1 MKKFN
6 TISGEELLSKEIR
19 EIPFIVKDLIP
30 IGLTLLA
37 GSAKV
42 GKSWLA
48 LWLSIAVAKGEV
60 VWGYEST
67 RCTTLYLCYEDNEIR
82 IQNRLLEITDEAP
95 SNVHFCTEV
104 SKLGGELE
112 TRIRNFISE
121 HQDTKLIIIDTLQ
134 TIRSPNTEST
144 YSNDYSD
151 LTILKNLADDYKIAI
166 LLIHHF
172 RKQKDGD
179 VFNQI
184 TGSTG
189 LQGAV
194 DIAASCKGQT
204 AIIKAVER
212 KEKSEKAPAL
222 YDLTTLQRDA
232 NRLFGYTAQQTL
244 DYLQALY
251 EKKLCTYPRTD
262 ARFLTD
268 DMASVVPSLVAVAAA
283 VCGMDAPGHIS
294 AGQVCDSKKV
304 SDHHAIV
311 PTQIAGKADI
321 SVLPAGER
329 EIMGLIARQLMC
341 AVSDAHKY
349 AETVVTI
356 ECGGYSFTTKGK
368 TVLNPGWKAYVQAEQ
383 TDKALPDMSEGN
395 TMFTLSQSKRGEKT
409 ATLSCVGRDIESR
422 ELELE
427 RSEDNIWIKASD
439 SLSESNLK
447 DLSFIKAI
455 EIFMCDKDIY
465 IGNATELSTLLNQ
478 ISDDTFSNKSI
489 SKNIKRLSKSLEKL
503 GILGSARRSNGKR
516 IVELVK
522 AGDDSADQKRV
533 S

>member
-6 TISGEELLSKEIR
+6 TITGKELLSKEVR

-48 LWLSIAVAKGEV
+48 LWLSIAVAKGEDI
-60 VWGYEST
+60 WGYEST

-82 IQNRLLEITDEAP
+82 IQNRLLEITDDAP
-95 SNVHFCTEV
+95 NNVHFCTEV

-112 TRIRNFISE
+112 TRIRNFIAE

-194 DIAASCKGQT
+194 D
-204 AIIKAVER
+204 
-212 KEKSEKAPAL
+212 
-222 YDLTTLQRDA
+222 
-232 NRLFGYTAQQTL
+232 
-244 DYLQALY
+244 
-251 EKKLCTYPRTD
+251 
-262 ARFLTD
+262 
-268 DMASVVPSLVAVAAA
+268 
-283 VCGMDAPGHIS
+283 
-294 AGQVCDSKKV
+294 
-304 SDHHAIV
+304 
-311 PTQIAGKADI
+311 
-321 SVLPAGER
+321 
-329 EIMGLIARQLMC
+329 
-341 AVSDAHKY
+341 
-349 AETVVTI
+349 
-356 ECGGYSFTTKGK
+356 
-368 TVLNPGWKAYVQAEQ
+368 
-383 TDKALPDMSEGN
+383 

-409 ATLSCVGRDIESR
+409 ATLSCIGRDIESR

-427 RSEDNIWIKASD
+427 RSEDNIWVNLSD

-455 EIFMCDKDIY
+455 EKFMVDKDSY
-465 IGNATELSTLLNQ
+465 IGNATELSTLLSE
-478 ISDDTFSNKSI
+478 ISDDNFSNKSI
-489 SKNIKRLSKSLEKL
+489 SKNIKRLSRSLEKL

-516 IVELVK
+516 IIEIVRS
-522 AGDDSADQKRV
+522 GDDRADPKCV

>member
-6 TISGEELLSKEIR
+6 TITGEELLSKEVM

-48 LWLSIAVAKGEV
+48 LWLSIAVAKGEP
-60 VWGYEST
+60 VWGYETT

-82 IQNRLLEITDEAP
+82 IQNRLLEITDDAP
-95 SNVHFCTEV
+95 NNVHFCTEV

-112 TRIRNFISE
+112 TRIRNFIAE

-151 LTILKNLADDYKIAI
+151 LTILKNLADEYKIAI

-194 DIAASCKGQT
+194 D
-204 AIIKAVER
+204 
-212 KEKSEKAPAL
+212 
-222 YDLTTLQRDA
+222 
-232 NRLFGYTAQQTL
+232 
-244 DYLQALY
+244 
-251 EKKLCTYPRTD
+251 
-262 ARFLTD
+262 
-268 DMASVVPSLVAVAAA
+268 
-283 VCGMDAPGHIS
+283 
-294 AGQVCDSKKV
+294 
-304 SDHHAIV
+304 
-311 PTQIAGKADI
+311 
-321 SVLPAGER
+321 
-329 EIMGLIARQLMC
+329 
-341 AVSDAHKY
+341 
-349 AETVVTI
+349 
-356 ECGGYSFTTKGK
+356 
-368 TVLNPGWKAYVQAEQ
+368 
-383 TDKALPDMSEGN
+383 

-427 RSEDNIWIKASD
+427 RSEDNIWIKLSD

-447 DLSFIKAI
+447 DLSFIKAV
-455 EIFMCDKDIY
+455 EIFMCDKDSY

-478 ISDDTFSNKSI
+478 ISDDDFSNKSI
-489 SKNIKRLSKSLEKL
+489 SKSIKRLSKSLEKL

>member
-6 TISGEELLSKEIR
+6 TITGKELLSKEVR

-48 LWLSIAVAKGEV
+48 LWLSIAVAKGEDI
-60 VWGYEST
+60 WGYEST

-82 IQNRLLEITDEAP
+82 IQNRLLEITDDAP
-95 SNVHFCTEV
+95 NNVHFCTEV

-112 TRIRNFISE
+112 TRIRNFIAE

-194 DIAASCKGQT
+194 D
-204 AIIKAVER
+204 
-212 KEKSEKAPAL
+212 
-222 YDLTTLQRDA
+222 
-232 NRLFGYTAQQTL
+232 
-244 DYLQALY
+244 
-251 EKKLCTYPRTD
+251 
-262 ARFLTD
+262 
-268 DMASVVPSLVAVAAA
+268 
-283 VCGMDAPGHIS
+283 
-294 AGQVCDSKKV
+294 
-304 SDHHAIV
+304 
-311 PTQIAGKADI
+311 
-321 SVLPAGER
+321 
-329 EIMGLIARQLMC
+329 
-341 AVSDAHKY
+341 
-349 AETVVTI
+349 
-356 ECGGYSFTTKGK
+356 
-368 TVLNPGWKAYVQAEQ
+368 
-383 TDKALPDMSEGN
+383 

-427 RSEDNIWIKASD
+427 RSEDNIWIKLSD

-447 DLSFIKAI
+447 DLSFIKAV

-478 ISDDTFSNKSI
+478 ISDDNFSNKSI

>member
-6 TISGEELLSKEIR
+6 TITGEELLSKEIR

-30 IGLTLLA
+30 TGLTLLA

-60 VWGYEST
+60 VWGYETT

-95 SNVHFCTEV
+95 NNVHFCTEV

-112 TRIRNFISE
+112 TRIRNFIAE

-151 LTILKNLADDYKIAI
+151 LTILKNLADDYKIGI

-194 DIAASCKGQT
+194 D
-204 AIIKAVER
+204 
-212 KEKSEKAPAL
+212 
-222 YDLTTLQRDA
+222 
-232 NRLFGYTAQQTL
+232 
-244 DYLQALY
+244 
-251 EKKLCTYPRTD
+251 
-262 ARFLTD
+262 
-268 DMASVVPSLVAVAAA
+268 
-283 VCGMDAPGHIS
+283 
-294 AGQVCDSKKV
+294 
-304 SDHHAIV
+304 
-311 PTQIAGKADI
+311 
-321 SVLPAGER
+321 
-329 EIMGLIARQLMC
+329 
-341 AVSDAHKY
+341 
-349 AETVVTI
+349 
-356 ECGGYSFTTKGK
+356 
-368 TVLNPGWKAYVQAEQ
+368 
-383 TDKALPDMSEGN
+383 

-427 RSEDNIWIKASD
+427 RSEDNIWIKLSD
-439 SLSESNLK
+439 SLSEGNLK

-455 EIFMCDKDIY
+455 GKFMADKDSY
-465 IGNATELSTLLNQ
+465 IGNATELSTLLSE
-478 ISDDTFSNKSI
+478 ISDDNFSNKSI

-516 IVELVK
+516 IIEIVRI
-522 AGDDSADQKRV
+522 GDDSADQKRV

>member
-6 TISGEELLSKEIR
+6 TITGEELLSKEVR

-48 LWLSIAVAKGEV
+48 LWLSIAVAKGET
-60 VWGYEST
+60 VWGYETT
-67 RCTTLYLCYEDNEIR
+67 RCTMLYLCYEDNEIR

-194 DIAASCKGQT
+194 D
-204 AIIKAVER
+204 
-212 KEKSEKAPAL
+212 
-222 YDLTTLQRDA
+222 
-232 NRLFGYTAQQTL
+232 
-244 DYLQALY
+244 
-251 EKKLCTYPRTD
+251 
-262 ARFLTD
+262 
-268 DMASVVPSLVAVAAA
+268 
-283 VCGMDAPGHIS
+283 
-294 AGQVCDSKKV
+294 
-304 SDHHAIV
+304 
-311 PTQIAGKADI
+311 
-321 SVLPAGER
+321 
-329 EIMGLIARQLMC
+329 
-341 AVSDAHKY
+341 
-349 AETVVTI
+349 
-356 ECGGYSFTTKGK
+356 
-368 TVLNPGWKAYVQAEQ
+368 
-383 TDKALPDMSEGN
+383 

>member
-6 TISGEELLSKEIR
+6 TITGEELLSKEVR

-48 LWLSIAVAKGEV
+48 LWLSIAVAKGEDI
-60 VWGYEST
+60 WGYEST

-112 TRIRNFISE
+112 TRIRNFIAE

-151 LTILKNLADDYKIAI
+151 LTILKNLADEYKIAI

-194 DIAASCKGQT
+194 D
-204 AIIKAVER
+204 
-212 KEKSEKAPAL
+212 
-222 YDLTTLQRDA
+222 
-232 NRLFGYTAQQTL
+232 
-244 DYLQALY
+244 
-251 EKKLCTYPRTD
+251 
-262 ARFLTD
+262 
-268 DMASVVPSLVAVAAA
+268 
-283 VCGMDAPGHIS
+283 
-294 AGQVCDSKKV
+294 
-304 SDHHAIV
+304 
-311 PTQIAGKADI
+311 
-321 SVLPAGER
+321 
-329 EIMGLIARQLMC
+329 
-341 AVSDAHKY
+341 
-349 AETVVTI
+349 
-356 ECGGYSFTTKGK
+356 
-368 TVLNPGWKAYVQAEQ
+368 
-383 TDKALPDMSEGN
+383 

-427 RSEDNIWIKASD
+427 RSEDNIWIKISD

-447 DLSFIKAI
+447 DLSFIKAV
-455 EIFMCDKDIY
+455 EIFMCDKDCY
-465 IGNATELSTLLNQ
+465 IGNATELSTLFSE
-478 ISDDTFSNKSI
+478 ISDDNFSNKSI

-516 IVELVK
+516 IIEIVRI
-522 AGDDSADQKRV
+522 GDDSADQKRV